1 MSQEKEK
8 IINFCREEFFKNGL
22 KNVTMDYVAKNLKI
36 SKKTIYKLFSSKDE
50 LIMSV
55 IDNFTATVREGY
67 IDIVSSD
74 ETTIVKLKKVYFFI
88 VNFLLKAGDNW
99 IKEIKYYNPQI
110 WEKIDNFRTALMYEQ
125 LGKIIE
131 QGKREEVIVDIP
143 NEIIITVLIS
153 GARGVINPEFLL
165 HNNFSANVAATHTLT
180 ILFNGIFTKKGRKIL
195 KEIKLGE

>member
-88 VNFLLKAGDNW
+88 VNFLLKA
-99 IKEIKYYNPQI
+99 
-110 WEKIDNFRTALMYEQ
+110 R
-125 LGKIIE
+125 
-131 QGKREEVIVDIP
+131 R
-143 NEIIITVLIS
+143 
-153 GARGVINPEFLL
+153 
-165 HNNFSANVAATHTLT
+165 
-180 ILFNGIFTKKGRKIL
+180 
-195 KEIKLGE
+195 